1 MNGDFEAI
9 RPYRD
14 EEVHAVLR
22 ALVRQPECL
31 SALFSFFLPR
41 TLRPLAAPLRLLL
54 LPALRLF
61 LSRQAARVHDVY
73 ALQARLQP
81 YVRAL
86 LQKTSAR
93 WSVSGLAQ
101 LEKRAYLFISNH
113 RDITIDPVLLTYAL
127 WMGGHKTTRIGF
139 GDNLV
144 HERTGYITDLMR
156 LNKGFVIRRSF
167 ADRRAA
173 VQHRRLLSAYIRHSI
188 TEEGES
194 VWIAQRNGRAKDGN
208 DRTHPGLLRMLA
220 LSGEGDFSAAIR
232 SLCIVPVSISY
243 EYDPCDGAKAKELYL
258 AERHGA
264 YDKAE
269 HEDMQSI
276 AAGVTGWKG
285 RVHVAF
291 GRVLE
296 RDFSEPDA
304 VVAELDRQ
312 IIGNYVLFPS
322 NYFACHALDGAWPS
336 GTYGA
341 GKQVFRPGELRRERE
356 FFRRR
361 IAAMAAEHR
370 QYALRMYANA
380 LWNQQRLTPE
390 SPAGFGA
397 DAARP
402 ASAPP
407 SAAVAED
414 RLGAVRQ

>member
-22 ALVRQPECL
+22 ALVRQPECI
-31 SALFSFFLPR
+31 SALLSFFLPR
-41 TLRPLAAPLRLLL
+41 ALRPVAAPLRFLL
-54 LPALRLF
+54 LPALRGF
-61 LSRQAARVHDVY
+61 LSLQAARVHDVY
-73 ALQARLQP
+73 ALQKRLQP

-86 LQKTSAR
+86 VQKTSAR
-93 WSVSGLAQ
+93 LSVSGLEH
-101 LEKRAYLFISNH
+101 LEKRAHLFISNH

-144 HERTGYITDLMR
+144 HERTAYITDLMR

-167 ADRRAA
+167 ADRRDA

-188 TEEGES
+188 LSEGES

-208 DRTHPGLLRMLA
+208 DRTHPGLLRMLS
-220 LSGEGDFSAAIR
+220 LSGEGDFSTAIR
-232 SLCIVPVSISY
+232 SLRIVPVSISY
-243 EYDPCDGAKAKELYL
+243 EYDPCDGAKARELYL
-258 AERHGA
+258 AGRHGA
-264 YDKAE
+264 YDKEE
-269 HEDMQSI
+269 HEDVQSI
-276 AAGVTGWKG
+276 VAGVTGWKG

-291 GRVLE
+291 GSVLE
-296 RDFSEPDA
+296 RDFSEPEA

-312 IIGNYVLFPS
+312 IIGNYVLYPS

-341 GKQVFRPGELRRERE
+341 DSQAFRPGELQREQD

-361 IAAMAAEHR
+361 IEALPAEHR
-370 QYALRMYANA
+370 PYALRMYANS
-380 LWNQQRLTPE
+380 LWNQQRLAAETPAQ
-390 SPAGFGA
+390 AGAHAAGA
-397 DAARP
+397 

-407 SAAVAED
+407 AAAVFD
-414 RLGAVRQ
+414 GHPGAVRQ